1 MFYAT
6 KNILLQKYMNFI
18 KSILAHSTVTYG
30 ENMAEKLFL
39 IDGTAIIYRAFFA
52 FIRNPLIN
60 SKGQNTGAIFGL
72 VNTMLKMI
80 EKYNIRNILVSF
92 DQKEKTFR
100 HKLDE
105 SYKANRPPAP
115 DDLVSQIDPIRQ
127 FFQAVNIR
135 EISVVGYEADDVLAT
150 LAENFKQDYEVFIV
164 SGDKDFSQLVD
175 DKVKL
180 YDPFKEK
187 VTSVEDVIAKYGLK
201 PEQFIDY
208 LAICGDSADNIPG
221 VRGLGPKGA
230 AKLLSEYGTL
240 ENIYD
245 NIENINPKGVKTKLE
260 DSRESAFL
268 SQTLA
273 KIVRDVPLEEFSV
286 IDPRFKRSDLVKASD
301 LLKSYE
307 LNSIVRKLQPEETA
321 IEMSLDFGNGENG
334 KEEKFKAILIDKQDD
349 FDQMLQELQKSGTI
363 AFDTETTSEDPMKAD
378 LAGISLCAAE
388 EKAYY
393 IAVGHQMAD
402 NVEQEY
408 VLNKLADL
416 LNGKKLIAHNV
427 KYDYIVLKR
436 AGLDLTGEFWDT
448 MIADY
453 LLHPTDRHSLEACSL
468 REFDHEMI
476 HLKDLIGTGK
486 KQITFDLVSTTRA
499 AKYSSED
506 AWITFKL
513 YDRYSKQ
520 LVQNDL
526 DELFHKLEMPLFK
539 VLANIEMNGVYINSS
554 YLSKLSRKNQK
565 TISEL
570 TVKIYEIA
578 GYQFNLNS
586 TQQLGKVLFEDLKIP
601 PVKKTKTGYSTDVTV
616 LERLMHDHEIARLL
630 MEYRQLTKLESTY
643 VTALPKLING
653 RTGRLHSSFN
663 QTVAS
668 TGRLS
673 SSNPNLQNIP
683 IRTGSG
689 KEIRKAFTVPN
700 DEYVILSA
708 DYSQIELR
716 ILAFLSGDPNLVE
729 AFGKGLDIHS
739 QTASIIYNKPIDEV
753 TSDER
758 QYAKVINFGLM
769 YGMGPQRI
777 RRELNITQQEAVEF
791 VENYFAKFPTI
802 RTYLDRSLEEA
813 NRKGYVQTILGRK
826 LFLPDLYSRDN
837 RRAGD
842 ARRVAI
848 NMPIQGSAADIIKRA
863 MISLDKKI
871 GHDQDIKMII
881 QVHDELVFEVKK
893 TAIDKARKM
902 IIEEMEIALPKE
914 YSDIVK
920 VTVDIGM
927 GSNWFEAH

>member
-1 MFYAT
+1 
-6 KNILLQKYMNFI
+6 
-18 KSILAHSTVTYG
+18 
-30 ENMAEKLFL
+30 MADKLFL

-72 VNTMLKMI
+72 VNTMIKMI
-80 EKYNIRNILVSF
+80 EKYNIRHILISF

-100 HKLDE
+100 HQIDS

-115 DDLVSQIDPIRQ
+115 DDLVSQIEPIRQ
-127 FFQAVNIR
+127 FFQAIR
-135 EISVVGYEADDVLAT
+135 IEEISIPGYEADDVLAT
-150 LAENFKQDYEVFIV
+150 LAQKYKSEYEVIIV
-164 SGDKDFSQLVD
+164 TGDKDFSQLVD

-187 VTSVEDVIAKYGLK
+187 VTGPDEVVAKYGLK

-221 VRGLGPKGA
+221 VRGIGPKGA
-230 AKLLSEYGTL
+230 VKLLTEYETL

-245 NIENINPKGVKTKLE
+245 NIENISPAGVKTKLE
-260 DSRESAFL
+260 DSREAAFM
-268 SQTLA
+268 SQKLA
-273 KIVRDVPLEEFSV
+273 EIVRDVPLDNFPV
-286 IDPRFKRSDLVKASD
+286 IDPSFNRNDLINAAE

-307 LNSIVRKLQPEETA
+307 LNSIARKLEPEETA
-321 IEMSLDFGNGENG
+321 VEMSLDFGNGESG
-334 KEEKFKAILIDKQDD
+334 EDEKFKAILIDKKED
-349 FDQMLQELQKSGTI
+349 FDNMLLKLKDSEII

-378 LAGISLCAAE
+378 LAGISLCANE
-388 EKAYY
+388 SEAYY
-393 IAVGHQMAD
+393 ISVGHQMAD
-402 NVEQEY
+402 NVEQKY
-408 VLNKLADL
+408 VLEKLGSL
-416 LNGKKLIAHNV
+416 LNGRKLIAHNV
-427 KYDYIVLKR
+427 KYDYIVLNR
-436 AGLDLTGEFWDT
+436 AGLDLEGKFCDT

-453 LLHPTDRHSLEACSL
+453 LLHPTERHSLEACSQ

-476 HLKDLIGTGK
+476 HLKDLIGTGR
-486 KQITFDLVSTTRA
+486 KQITFDLVSTSRA
-499 AKYSSED
+499 AKYSAED
-506 AWITFKL
+506 AWITYKL
-513 YDRYSKQ
+513 FEVYSKQ
-520 LVQNDL
+520 LEQNDL
-526 DELFHKLEMPLFK
+526 TDLFNKLEMPLFK
-539 VLANIEMNGVYINSS
+539 VLANMEMNGVYIDSD
-554 YLSKLSRKNQK
+554 YLADLSKKNQK
-565 TISEL
+565 TIGEL
-570 TVKIYEIA
+570 TVKIYDIA

-616 LERLMHDHEIARLL
+616 LEKLSDKHEIARLL

-643 VTALPKLING
+643 VTALPKLVNE
-653 RTGRLHSSFN
+653 RTGRVHSSFN

-716 ILAFLSGDPNLVE
+716 ILAFLSEDPTLIE

-739 QTASIIYNKPIDEV
+739 QTASIIYNKPLDDV
-753 TSDER
+753 TPDER
-758 QYAKVINFGLM
+758 RYAKVINFGLM

-777 RRELNITQQEAVEF
+777 HRELNITLQEAVEF

-802 RTYLDRSLEEA
+802 RTYLDRSLDEA
-813 NRKGYVQTILGRK
+813 NKKGYVQTILGRK
-826 LFLPDLYSRDN
+826 LFLPDLYSSDN

-842 ARRVAI
+842 AKRVAI
-848 NMPIQGSAADIIKRA
+848 NMPIQGSAADIIKLA
-863 MISLDKKI
+863 MISIDNKI
-871 GHDQDIKMII
+871 EHDQDIKMII
-881 QVHDELVFEVKK
+881 QVHDELVFKVRKIALSRAEKLIK
-893 TAIDKARKM
+893 T
-902 IIEEMEIALPKE
+902 EMENALPEE
-914 YSDIVK
+914 YAKIVK
-920 VTVDIGM
+920 VTVDIGV
-927 GSNWFEAH
+927 GKDWFEAH

>member
-1 MFYAT
+1 
-6 KNILLQKYMNFI
+6 
-18 KSILAHSTVTYG
+18 
-30 ENMAEKLFL
+30 MADKLFL

-100 HKLDE
+100 HKMDE
-105 SYKANRPPAP
+105 AYKANRPPAP
-115 DDLVSQIDPIRQ
+115 DDLVAQIEPIRE
-127 FFQAVNIR
+127 FFRAINIH
-135 EISVVGYEADDVLAT
+135 EVSISGFEADDVLAT
-150 LAENFKQDYEVFIV
+150 LAEKYKQDFEIFIV
-164 SGDKDFSQLVD
+164 TGDKDFSQLVD
-175 DKVKL
+175 DRVKL

-187 VTSVEDVIAKYGLK
+187 VLDRDGVISKYELK

-208 LAICGDSADNIPG
+208 LAICGDAADNIPG
-221 VRGLGPKGA
+221 VKGIGPKGA
-230 AKLLSEYGTL
+230 VKLLNDYDNL
-240 ENIYD
+240 ENVYAH
-245 NIENINPKGVKTKLE
+245 IEEITPPGTRKKLE
-260 DSRESAFL
+260 DSRDAAFL
-268 SQTLA
+268 SQQLA
-273 KIVRDVPLEEFSV
+273 KIIRDVPLDQFPD
-286 IDPRFKRSDLVKASD
+286 IDPAFNRHDLVNAVN
-301 LLKSYE
+301 LLKQYE
-307 LNSIVRKLQPEETA
+307 LNSIARKLTPEETVV
-321 IEMSLDFGNGENG
+321 EMSLDFGNEDNGED
-334 KEEKFKAILIDKQDD
+334 KEFAALLIDNRSD
-349 FDQMLQELQKSGTI
+349 FDVMLKELAKADVI

-393 IAVGHQMAD
+393 ISTGHQMAD
-402 NVEQEY
+402 NVDQQY
-408 VLNKLADL
+408 VLEQLAEV

-436 AGLDLTGEFWDT
+436 AGLNLEGQFWDT

-468 REFDHEMI
+468 REFEHEMI

-499 AKYSSED
+499 AEYSAED

-513 YDRYSKQ
+513 YGVYSKQ
-520 LVQNDL
+520 LTQNDL
-526 DELFHKLEMPLFK
+526 MDLFQKVEMPLFK
-539 VLANIEMNGVYINSS
+539 VLSNMEMNGVYIDQE
-554 YLSKLSRKNQK
+554 YLAKLSKKNQK
-565 TISEL
+565 TIAEL
-570 TVKIYEIA
+570 TIKIYEIA

-616 LERLMHDHEIARLL
+616 LEKLSDDHEIARLL
-630 MEYRQLTKLESTY
+630 MDYRQLTKLESTY
-643 VTALPKLING
+643 VTALPKLINE
-653 RTGRLHSSFN
+653 RTGRVHSSFN

-689 KEIRKAFTVPN
+689 KEIRKAFTVN
-700 DEYVILSA
+700 KDDYVILSA

-716 ILAFLSGDPNLVE
+716 ILAFLSGDPSLID
-729 AFGKGLDIHS
+729 AFSKGLDIHS
-739 QTASIIYNKPIDEV
+739 QTASIIYNKDIADV

-758 QYAKVINFGLM
+758 RYAKVINFGLM

-777 RRELNITQQEAVEF
+777 HRELNISQQEAVEF

-802 RTYLDRSLEEA
+802 RSYLDKSLDEA
-813 NRKGYVQTILGRK
+813 NKTGYVQTILGRK

-848 NMPIQGSAADIIKRA
+848 NMPIQGSAADIIKLA
-863 MISLDKKI
+863 MITLDEKI
-871 GHDQDIKMII
+871 KDDPQIKMII
-881 QVHDELVFEVKK
+881 QVHDELVFEVHKE
-893 TAIDKARKM
+893 ALERASELISR
-902 IIEEMEIALPKE
+902 EMENALPAE
-914 YSDIVK
+914 YAEIVK
-920 VTVDIGM
+920 VTVDIGV
-927 GSNWFEAH
+927 GKDWFEAH